1 MEVIMERLK
10 EMWNRVSNTKSLL
23 AIASSLLIITNALG
37 VKIDNKLALD
47 VVNALL
53 LVLVTLGVINKKGM
67 DTPKWNK

>member
-1 MEVIMERLK
+1 MERLK

-47 VVNALL
+47 IVNALL
-53 LVLVTLGVINKKGM
+53 LVLVTLGIINNTGM

>member
-1 MEVIMERLK
+1 MERLK

>member
-1 MEVIMERLK
+1 MERLK

-53 LVLVTLGVINKKGM
+53 LVLVTLGIINNTGM

>member
-1 MEVIMERLK
+1 
-10 EMWNRVSNTKSLL
+10 MWNRVSNTKSLL

-47 VVNALL
+47 IVNALL
-53 LVLVTLGVINKKGM
+53 LVLVTLGIINNTGM